1 LFQVETRAIYC
12 YNKIIFK
19 IKGEVL
25 VKQIKITTEF
35 IKLDQLMKFAD
46 MVDSG
51 GEAKMLIAQ
60 GLVLVNGEICTQ
72 RGKKIRPGDEVEF
85 DGQNYQII

>member
-1 LFQVETRAIYC
+1 M
-12 YNKIIFK
+12 
-19 IKGEVL
+19 
-25 VKQIKITTEF
+25 KQIKITTEF

-72 RGKKIRPGDEVEF
+72 RGKKIRTGDEVEF

>member
-1 LFQVETRAIYC
+1 M
-12 YNKIIFK
+12 
-19 IKGEVL
+19 
-25 VKQIKITTEF
+25 KQIKITTEF

-85 DGQNYQII
+85 DGQNYQIIKR

>member
-1 LFQVETRAIYC
+1 MKTI
-12 YNKIIFK
+12 N
-19 IKGEVL
+19 
-25 VKQIKITTEF
+25 ITTEF

-46 MVDSG
+46 MVQSG

-72 RGKKIRPGDEVEF
+72 RGKKIRQGDEVEF
-85 DGQNYQII
+85 DGETYSIK